1 MANAIVVLG
10 GLNYDFVLQ
19 ADRLP
24 RPGETVEGNR
34 FYTSGGGKGANQTVA
49 AARLADPGTP
59 VRLIGRV
66 GDDAEGRAL
75 LALLEGDGV
84 DCAGVATDPAA
95 RSGVAMIVLDAEG
108 ENTVLAVYG
117 ANAGCGEAELA
128 ALERALPGTGVL
140 LVQQEI
146 PLSVTAAAMRMARA
160 QGVRVILDPAPVR
173 PELPKGFHALA
184 NILTPNQGE
193 AEALIRGPDGGPASG
208 APEAAVALRDR
219 GIANVIVTLAADRGG
234 PRRRGRGAGH
244 DRARSP
250 RAAGRQRGRGR
261 RVQRGAGGRAERGPP
276 DRGGGRLRQRGGG
289 AGRDPARRP
298 GSDAAAGRCR
308 AADAWSLTRHAERQ
322 EWSPAHGCGQEA

>member
-1 MANAIVVLG
+1 MADAIVVLG

-24 RPGETVEGNR
+24 RPGETVEGRR
-34 FYTSGGGKGANQTVA
+34 FYTSGGGKGANQAVA

-75 LALLEGDGV
+75 LALLDGDGV

-117 ANAGCGEAELA
+117 ANARCGEAELA
-128 ALERALPGTGVL
+128 ALDRALPGAAVL

-146 PLSVTAAAMRMARA
+146 PLSVTAAAMRLAREH
-160 QGVRVILDPAPVR
+160 GVRVILDPAPVR
-173 PELPKGFHALA
+173 PELPEGFHALA
-184 NILTPNQGE
+184 DILTPNQGE
-193 AEALIRGPDGGPASG
+193 AEALIRGPDGGPASS

-219 GIANVIVTLAADRGG
+219 GIANVIVTLAADGAVLADAGGG
-234 PRRRGRGAGH
+234 PVTTVPGHRVRPVASVGAGDAFNGALAVALSEGRPIAEAAAFANAAAALSVTQPGVQEAMPQRADVERLLRGR
-244 DRARSP
+244 
-250 RAAGRQRGRGR
+250 
-261 RVQRGAGGRAERGPP
+261 
-276 DRGGGRLRQRGGG
+276 
-289 AGRDPARRP
+289 
-298 GSDAAAGRCR
+298 
-308 AADAWSLTRHAERQ
+308 
-322 EWSPAHGCGQEA
+322 

>member
-1 MANAIVVLG
+1 MAGAIVVLG

-24 RPGETVEGNR
+24 RPGETVEGRR
-34 FYTSGGGKGANQTVA
+34 FYTSGGGKGANQAVA

-117 ANAGCGEAELA
+117 ANARCGEAELA
-128 ALERALPGTGVL
+128 ALERALPGAGVL

-146 PLSVTAAAMRMARA
+146 PLSVTAAAMHMARA
-160 QGVRVILDPAPVR
+160 QGVRVVLDPAPVR
-173 PELPKGFHALA
+173 PALPDDFHVLA
-184 NILTPNQGE
+184 DILTPNRGE
-193 AEALIRGPDGGPASG
+193 AEALIRGPGGGPASS
-208 APEAAVALRDR
+208 ATEAAVALRDR
-219 GIANVIVTLAADRGG
+219 GIANVIVTLAADGAVLADAGGG
-234 PRRRGRGAGH
+234 PVTTVPGHRVRPVASVGAGDAFNGALAVALSEGRPIAEAAAFANAAAALAVTRPGVQEAMPRRAAVEQLMRGR
-244 DRARSP
+244 
-250 RAAGRQRGRGR
+250 
-261 RVQRGAGGRAERGPP
+261 
-276 DRGGGRLRQRGGG
+276 
-289 AGRDPARRP
+289 
-298 GSDAAAGRCR
+298 
-308 AADAWSLTRHAERQ
+308 
-322 EWSPAHGCGQEA
+322 